1 MSNITA
7 IYEHGLLRPLT
18 PLSLA
23 ENSTITIELQP
34 LISHDLNG
42 QPIITDTVISVGQV
56 AERYQAGLSA
66 EQISHELPLT
76 LAQVHTA
83 IAYYLLHQGEIK
95 TLLQTKKALASR
107 ATTAAFQQMLAM
119 ATDLGVTDLAEQ
131 HDHYLYGVDR
141 A

>member
-34 LISHDLNG
+34 LISRDFNG
-42 QPIITDTVISVGQV
+42 QPIITDTVISVSQV
-56 AERYQAGLSA
+56 AERYQVGLSA

-107 ATTAAFQQMLAM
+107 ATTTAFQQMLAM